1 MSTRSNSAG
10 FLTGVLA
17 PNARPAAPGI
27 VPVSEDEA
35 LLMGRQRADVLRSM
49 GIEDPSVLALVRDLE
64 LILDPPP
71 PLPDNTA
78 EAPDARER
86 ELDRRRK
93 VVMAKIGQAAA
104 KRYLNELGSSS
115 LLEDAR
121 RLRVDACFPET
132 VPTDEGQRA
141 IELGKWMESFTAAI
155 YEADQRQRFIQ
166 RAQAPWWKLVPW
178 WAWSLFVLVIV
189 ALVVGNILLALRR

>member
-1 MSTRSNSAG
+1 MNRSSPAG

-17 PNARPAAPGI
+17 PRARPAAPGI

-35 LLMGRQRADVLRSM
+35 LLMGRQRADLLRSM

-64 LILDPPP
+64 LILDPLP

-86 ELDRRRK
+86 ELDRRRQ
-93 VVMAKIGQAAA
+93 VVMGKIGQAAA
-104 KRYLNELGSSS
+104 KRYLADLGSSN

-121 RLRVDACFPET
+121 RLGVDPCFPET
-132 VPTDEGQRA
+132 VSTDEGERA
-141 IELGKWMESFTAAI
+141 IQLGQWMEAFTSAI
-155 YEADQRQRFIQ
+155 YEAEERRRFIQ
-166 RAQAPWWKLVPW
+166 RAQAPWWELVPR
-178 WAWSLFVLVIV
+178 WAWALLLLVIV
-189 ALVVGNILLALRR
+189 ALVVGNIILLRR

>member
-1 MSTRSNSAG
+1 MSTRSGSPG
-10 FLTGVLA
+10 FLTGALA
-17 PNARPAAPGI
+17 PRARPAAPGI

-35 LLMGRQRADVLRSM
+35 LLMGRQRADILRSM

-78 EAPDARER
+78 DAPDARER
-86 ELDRRRK
+86 ELDRRRQ
-93 VVMAKIGQAAA
+93 VVMAKVGQAAA
-104 KRYLNELGSSS
+104 KRYLADLGSTH

-121 RLRVDACFPET
+121 RLRVDPCFPET

-141 IELGKWMESFTAAI
+141 IELGRWMEAFTAAI
-155 YEADQRQRFIQ
+155 YEADERRKFIE
-166 RAQAPWWKLVPW
+166 RAQAPWWQLIPW
-178 WAWSLFVLVIV
+178 WAWLVLV
-189 ALVVGNILLALRR
+189 LLLILSNLWARYGR